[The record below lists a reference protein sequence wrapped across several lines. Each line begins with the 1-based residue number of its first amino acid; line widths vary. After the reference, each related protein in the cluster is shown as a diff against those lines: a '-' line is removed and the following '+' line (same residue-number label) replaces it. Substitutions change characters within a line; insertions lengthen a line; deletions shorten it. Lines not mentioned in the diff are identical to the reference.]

1 MGSTQ
6 TAYEALLMENHGGEL
21 AKKLRTKE
29 ISNPMRRFAAA
40 VAGGRQYDDIFGESV
55 LIIPDAL
62 KQRYKDFLKTAIR
75 EVKED
80 VERDMTPSNS
90 QNDLNATMSSD
101 PGVGGRRRRTRKTKK
116 LRRKTR
122 KHRR

>member
-21 AKKLRTKE
+21 AKNLRTKE
-29 ISNPMRRFAAA
+29 TSNPMRRFAAA
-40 VAGGRQYDDIFGESV
+40 VANGRQYQDLFSDIT
-55 LIIPDAL
+55 IIPEAMRD
-62 KQRYKDFLKTAIR
+62 KFKDFLKTAIR
-75 EVKED
+75 DVKKY

-90 QNDLNATMSSD
+90 QDVLNDTISSD
-101 PGVGGRRRRTRKTKK
+101 PGAGGRRRRTRKSKK
-116 LRRKTR
+116 SRRKTR

>member
-1 MGSTQ
+1 MD
-6 TAYEALLMENHGGEL
+6 NKRGEL

-29 ISNPMRRFAAA
+29 SSNPMRRFAAA
-40 VAGGRQYDDIFGESV
+40 VASGRQYEELFSDTT
-55 LIIPDAL
+55 LIPEATRD
-62 KQRYKDFLKTAIR
+62 KFKVFLKIAIR

-90 QNDLNATMSSD
+90 QDDLNATMASD
-101 PGVGGRRRRTRKTKK
+101 PGLGGRRRRTRKSKK
-116 LRRKTR
+116 SRRKTR